1 MKEIYKNHK
10 GLFYRMLILAVLA
23 FGLFVFSIVTL
34 SPSSSVVKTGYSDI
48 GSFETV
54 SVEEAQSAGG
64 YQDGSWLNMLSFPI
78 LAIILGVLHNLIA
91 IKLYKR
97 RGESMARVFVT
108 MSAILAVLVI
118 ITLARLVAEG

>member
-48 GSFETV
+48 GSFETA

-64 YQDGSWLNMLSFPI
+64 YQDGSWLDMLSFPI